1 MSCSKWAYEPEYCDG
16 EPCPGDCDLC
26 GKAQENEDRRQEKE
40 EHFRTRFMGRANGKT
55 AAGKIR
61 AEIRTCAECLYWNY
75 TMAEA
80 PCRGCM
86 QDGKLTRW
94 VPERSRWGRERKVE
108 ANLFDIV
115 EEHHDC
121 TVQILKNSVT
131 GERSFAWYPN
141 DQPPARI
148 GQIEE

>member
-1 MSCSKWAYEPEYCDG
+1 MSVSKWAYEPEFCDG
-16 EPCPGDCDLC
+16 QQCPGDCDLC
-26 GKAQENEDRRQEKE
+26 GKANDIAEWREEKAKRRK
-40 EHFRTRFMGRANGKT
+40 R
-55 AAGKIR
+55 
-61 AEIRTCAECLYWNY
+61 EIRTCSECLYWNY

-86 QDGKLTRW
+86 QDGVLTRW
-94 VPERSRWGRERKVE
+94 TEERSGYRAGKVE
-108 ANLFDIV
+108 TNLFDIV

-121 TVQILKNSVT
+121 TVQILRNSVT

>member
-1 MSCSKWAYEPEYCDG
+1 MSTSKWAYEPEFCDG
-16 EPCPGDCDLC
+16 QPCPGDCDLC
-26 GKAQENEDRRQEKE
+26 GKADDIAARRE
-40 EHFRTRFMGRANGKT
+40 EQAKGRK
-55 AAGKIR
+55 R
-61 AEIRTCAECLYWNY
+61 EIRTCSECLYWNY

-86 QDGKLTRW
+86 QDGKLTHW
-94 VPERSRWGRERKVE
+94 VPERSRRGRERKVE
-108 ANLFDIV
+108 TNLFDIV

-148 GQIEE
+148 GHIEEE